1 MKLVAIVG
9 VVLLFA
15 ARTETLAQR
24 RVEFEFGVRAGL
36 PINNP
41 LESGFTGIP
50 GVSVV
55 KESIE
60 KPGFVAGP
68 TFGVVL
74 YDRLIAQ
81 FDSLYKPVRVVNDT
95 TTTVAAFT
103 GTTRG
108 GLWEFPLVF
117 DYRFFN
123 GPVRPYAGAGMV
135 LGQLVSATTETRGAF
150 TETGRE
156 IHSHNQF
163 FLIRQF
169 PAYVVNAGLEWNAS
183 HLRIRPEVRYTRWD
197 DGVGSPKRN
206 QNQFEFLIGFSLNG
220 SSQ

>member
-9 VVLLFA
+9 IVLLFA
-15 ARTETLAQR
+15 AGTEAAAQR
-24 RVEFEFGVRAGL
+24 RVEFEFGVRAGV
-36 PINNP
+36 PINMP
-41 LESGFTGIP
+41 LRSESGEFGQAVVTQ
-50 GVSVV
+50 SV
-55 KESIE
+55 E

-68 TFGVVL
+68 MFGVVL
-74 YDRLIAQ
+74 YDRLIVQ
-81 FDSLYKPVRVVNDT
+81 FDSLYKPLRVVSDT

-156 IHSHNQF
+156 IHNHNQF

-183 HLRIRPEVRYTRWD
+183 HLRMRPEVRYTRWD
-197 DGVGSPKRN
+197 DGVGSPKRK